1 MLRTLIACS
10 IMIALL
16 GLIPAGQGAFAATK
30 CDKHPHVLDILP
42 DLAAPLIAAVPPRR
56 LRLSEGRNCTESCMG
71 QCREAQRSCSG
82 DAASCRANFQI
93 CARRCVVSCGSR

>member
-1 MLRTLIACS
+1 MLRTLRACS

-16 GLIPAGQGAFAATK
+16 LLIPAGQGAFSATR
-30 CDKHPHVLDILP
+30 CDHRPHVLDILP
-42 DLAAPLIAAVPPRR
+42 DLAAPLMGVAPPRR
-56 LRLSEGRNCTESCMG
+56 LRLSEGRSCTESCMG